1 MSVNLS
7 IKNVPTEL
15 VRKLKQRATR
25 NRRSLQDELMI
36 ILEESVAAEGKLS
49 LDDVLRE
56 TRRLKIRTKSES
68 VKKIRADRDT
78 R

>member
-7 IKNVPTEL
+7 IKNVPTGL

-25 NRRSLQDELMI
+25 NRRSFRDELMT
-36 ILEESVAAEGKLS
+36 ILEESVAAEGYLS
-49 LDDVLRE
+49 PHDILRE

-68 VKKIRADRDT
+68 VGMVRVDRDA